1 MKKVS
6 KSFPAKQKTKI
17 EFVFC
22 HRKPERSFFYKG
34 KQFPVCARCTG
45 FYIGYLTLPIF
56 TFSIWQPSWWIVIL
70 LFAPATVDGLTQ
82 AYMNRESNNWLRL
95 ITGTAAGISAMAIA
109 SYIGKTIGQLMLLI
123 IK

>member
-1 MKKVS
+1 LQEAVINT
-6 KSFPAKQKTKI
+6 PKQKVKL

-45 FYIGYLTLPIF
+45 FYLGYFTLPIF
-56 TFSIWQPSWWIVIL
+56 TFAIWDPNFLWIFL
-70 LFAPATVDGLTQ
+70 LMVPALVDGLTQ

-95 ITGTAAGISAMAIA
+95 ATGLPAGAGCMALAALTGKWIGNLILAVIT
-109 SYIGKTIGQLMLLI
+109 
-123 IK
+123 